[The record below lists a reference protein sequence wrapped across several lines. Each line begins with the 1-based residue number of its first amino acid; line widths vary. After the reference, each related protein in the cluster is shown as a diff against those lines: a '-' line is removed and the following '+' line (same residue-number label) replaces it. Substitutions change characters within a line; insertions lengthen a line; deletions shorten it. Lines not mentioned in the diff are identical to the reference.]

1 MEGGGVNDDND
12 DDDDEPN
19 VGGKSREPIVYAQ
32 L

>member
-1 MEGGGVNDDND
+1 MEGGGVND

>member
-1 MEGGGVNDDND
+1 MEGGGVNDD